1 MHKFLITETDLNIN
15 QFKDMISSVAIMTR
29 IDVREKGFATCRG
42 TRSSAPKSSKQPP
55 KTREPEQLRSW
66 LVICGSGN
74 VQDYD
79 VADFSAIQPAGLLLY
94 QLALNITTSN
104 ATFIRFSYI

>member
-1 MHKFLITETDLNIN
+1 MTITIH
-15 QFKDMISSVAIMTR
+15 
-29 IDVREKGFATCRG
+29 IDAREKGLLVRRG

-66 LVICGSGN
+66 LVICGSDN

-79 VADFSAIQPAGLLLY
+79 VADFSAIWPRYLLLY
-94 QLALNITTSN
+94 LLTIFTILYIYLN
-104 ATFIRFSYI
+104 